1 MHLVYLHPSHD
12 LTTFLCVG
20 ISLHPI
26 PDIRL
31 HQRWSPSTATRAAS
45 TGASRTSTCTHR
57 PRSRCRCD
65 AGPPSST
72 PKAFHERWG
81 HEHGLGCLLVELA
94 GSLEGHH
101 SPHAMS
107 AVLKP
112 MDHFFFATG
121 VLDAS
126 DLGACWGFFQRAVA
140 RTPCISHTH
149 TPCASQV
156 RGVTFSEKSIMLCK
170 AALFRYTTGDHRAF
184 WEGGLLL
191 VASVSSM
198 CMASR
203 FQHICCRWLVFMPLG
218 RLFSGHYPCLKTVL
232 RHVIARLQ
240 RAFFM
245 WTCFA

>member
-1 MHLVYLHPSHD
+1 MLAPRVRRP
-12 LTTFLCVG
+12 
-20 ISLHPI
+20 
-26 PDIRL
+26 R
-31 HQRWSPSTATRAAS
+31 PSTRG
-45 TGASRTSTCTHR
+45 GAMSMGSV
-57 PRSRCRCD
+57 
-65 AGPPSST
+65 
-72 PKAFHERWG
+72 
-81 HEHGLGCLLVELA
+81 CLLVELA
-94 GSLEGHH
+94 GSLEGYH

-156 RGVTFSEKSIMLCK
+156 RGVTFSEKSIVLCK